1 MQDLCE
7 YAPESSYS
15 DVKDT
20 IEKSF
25 NMPIDEIFEYFSEKP
40 LKSASIAQ
48 VHEAMLAEFYFNF

>member
-15 DVKDT
+15 EVKDT
-20 IEKSF
+20 IEQSF
-25 NMPIDEIFEYFSEKP
+25 NRPIDEMFEYFSEKP

-48 VHEAMLAEFYFNF
+48 VHEAK